1 MSPETFDFLINLG
14 IVLTY
19 FLAMYFGY
27 KLGYSAHTDEIN
39 RKIDKLHDLAD
50 DLKKKNNDFLR
61 NVSEVYNYVNGTDG
75 TLNEMD
81 IFLMDKWID

>member
-1 MSPETFDFLINLG
+1 MTPETFNFLINLG
-14 IVLTY
+14 LILTY
-19 FLAMYFGY
+19 FVTMYFGY

-50 DLKKKNNDFLR
+50 DLKEKNNVFLR

-75 TLNEMD
+75 KLSEID